1 MTTYEKYDDLKGK
14 TLENGDTV
22 KFHYKKESVTYT
34 VDRNYLGATGGN
46 ENYKIFR
53 LLGMTLDDEIYEYAS
68 KLYEYS
74 DGVRGGWPEYHIED
88 YEAATRFVLEIYKR
102 INPVR
107 NNWKEALE
115 Q

>member
-14 TLENGDTV
+14 TLEYGDTV
-22 KFHYKKESVTYT
+22 KFHYKKESVTYK
-34 VDRNYLGATGGN
+34 VGGKYLNAEDN
-46 ENYKIFR
+46 ENYRIFR
-53 LLGMTLDDEIYEYAS
+53 MLEMTIDSEIYEYAS
-68 KLYEYS
+68 KSYGYS
-74 DGVRGGWPEYHIED
+74 DNVNGGWPEYHSED
-88 YEAATRFVLEIYKR
+88 YEAATRFALEIYKR